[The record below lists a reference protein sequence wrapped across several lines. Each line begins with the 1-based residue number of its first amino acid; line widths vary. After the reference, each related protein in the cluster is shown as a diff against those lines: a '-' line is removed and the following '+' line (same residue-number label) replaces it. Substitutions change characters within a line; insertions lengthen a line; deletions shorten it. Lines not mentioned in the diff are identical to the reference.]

1 MTGTRYDDAIGALIA
16 DAARHTGHGVLFY
29 DRGALR
35 VRTAGEVPPF
45 CRRCLGDPRLE
56 PRCRAT
62 YEEAAANALSSAEP
76 FYYTCWAG
84 LLFAAVAV
92 APFARC
98 LGCAAVSGFRAAGDA
113 LDDCSGG
120 DPLLRGLRSRKA
132 GGPLGGLFAAAP
144 VISPS
149 RLRGLGAYL
158 QDACFAS
165 GLNSAAYFR
174 RRNAVYL
181 QQRAIAEFARL
192 LKPGQVKPS
201 SLVRRAEALAA
212 RITRAEGGQRGRS
225 CAAYLAAVLQACAW
239 DLERLKAHLRVP
251 MALLTR
257 DAVLRGGG
265 WSSVAR
271 DELRFAARLD
281 QGRSVEDVCYAFFE
295 ILSEIAL
302 RVSDPTGAAPA
313 LSERVVRWLERNYS
327 GPATITAASRAVG
340 ASASSIIK
348 RVKHDTGKTFHQLL
362 LEIRLAEAKRLLA
375 TTHLDLI
382 AIAQQ
387 CGFFDQSHFTRHL
400 RKAINLAPGQ
410 FRKLMVVSEEEAL
423 K

>member
-1 MTGTRYDDAIGALIA
+1 MERERHDDAIGALIA

-98 LGCAAVSGFRAAGDA
+98 LGCAAVSGFRAASDA
-113 LDDCSGG
+113 ADDFPGG
-120 DPLLRGLRSRKA
+120 DFVLRGMRSRRA
-132 GGPLGGLFAAAP
+132 GGRLGNLFAAAP
-144 VISPS
+144 PISPT
-149 RLRGLGAYL
+149 RLRGLGEYL
-158 QDACFAS
+158 KDAGFAS
-165 GLNSAAYFR
+165 GLNSAAYFL

-181 QQRAIAEFARL
+181 QQRAIAECARL
-192 LKPGQVKPS
+192 LRPAHLTPAA
-201 SLVRRAEALAA
+201 LVRRADALAS
-212 RITRAEGGQRGRS
+212 RACGSDGGQLRRS

-239 DLERLKAHLRVP
+239 DLARLKAHLRVP

-257 DAVLRGGG
+257 DAVLRGGD
-265 WSSVAR
+265 WHAAAR

-281 QGRSVEDVCYAFFE
+281 QGRTVEDVCYAFLE
-295 ILSEIAL
+295 ILSEASL
-302 RVSDPTGAAPA
+302 RASDADGVAPA

-327 GPATITAASRAVG
+327 RPVTMTVASRAVG
-340 ASASSIIK
+340 ASASSIVK
-348 RVKHDTGKTFHQLL
+348 RVRRDTGKTFHQLL

-375 TTHLDLI
+375 TTRLDLASI
-382 AIAQQ
+382 ALQ
-387 CGFFDQSHFTRHL
+387 CGFCDQSHFTRHL
-400 RKAINLAPGQ
+400 KKATNLVPGQ
-410 FRKLMVVSEEEAL
+410 FRKLMVVSEAEVL